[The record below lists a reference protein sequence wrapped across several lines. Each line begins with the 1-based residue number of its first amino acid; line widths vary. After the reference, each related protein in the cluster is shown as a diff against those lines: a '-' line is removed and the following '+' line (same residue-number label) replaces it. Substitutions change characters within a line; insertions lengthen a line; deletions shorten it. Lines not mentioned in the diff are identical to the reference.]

1 MSNSNEYTDLIAGY
15 HVDKPKYQEW
25 VYTLTEPLRLARERL
40 TNLRRDFDV
49 DTAIG
54 TQLDAIGVRVG
65 IPRTLPVR
73 LTGVYFALDNDGG
86 VGLDFGVW
94 KGIYDPDDG
103 TTTLDDETYRGVIKA
118 KILANMW
125 NGQNGTLP
133 EFLSKIL
140 ANFGLNAKVMDMQD
154 FQTMRVAIHL
164 TKSETPPIVW
174 ELITRRIIDITAA
187 GVTIQ
192 LVDNTPWFGLDY
204 DTASVKGLDEGSWFP
219 FDQNILET
227 ESLQEGGKDL

>member
-15 HVDKPKYQEW
+15 HVDRPDYQEW
-25 VYTLTEPLRLARERL
+25 VYTLTEPLRIARERL
-40 TNLRRDFDV
+40 ANLRSDFDV
-49 DTAIG
+49 DSAIG

-65 IPRTLPVR
+65 ISRTLPIR
-73 LTGVYFALDNDGG
+73 LTGVYFALDDDGG

-94 KGIYDPDDG
+94 KGVYDPDDG
-103 TTTLDDETYRGVIKA
+103 TTTLDDETYRAVIKA
-118 KILANMW
+118 KILSNKW
-125 NGQNGTLP
+125 NGENGTLP
-133 EFLSKIL
+133 EFLSTAL
-140 ANFGLNAKVMDMQD
+140 SYFGVDAKMLDLQD
-154 FQTMRVAIHL
+154 FQTMHVALNL
-164 TKSETPPIVW
+164 TKASTPPIVW

-219 FDQNILET
+219 FNQNILET
-227 ESLQEGGKDL
+227 ESLEDNP

>member
-1 MSNSNEYTDLIAGY
+1 MSYQNEYTDFIAGA
-15 HVDKPKYQEW
+15 HVDKPDFQRW
-25 VYTLTEPLRLARERL
+25 VFTLTEPLRVARERL
-40 TNLRRDFDV
+40 ANLQHDFDV
-49 DTAIG
+49 DTAVG
-54 TQLDAIGVRVG
+54 VQLDAVGARVG
-65 IPRTLPVR
+65 VSRNIPTR
-73 LTGVYFALDNDGG
+73 LTGVYFALDDIDG

-94 KGIYDPDDG
+94 KGPYDPDDG
-103 TTTLDDETYRGVIKA
+103 LTRLDDDTYRAVIKS
-118 KILANMW
+118 KILSNSW

-133 EFLSKIL
+133 EFLSKVL
-140 ANFGLNAKVMDMQD
+140 SYFGMDAKVLDMQD

-164 TKSETPPIVW
+164 TKSTTPPIVW
-174 ELITRRIIDITAA
+174 ELITRRIIAITAA

-227 ESLQEGGKDL
+227 ESLEDNP